1 MLGQGELLRLELRE
15 DFDPVAVS
23 KGLKPAYRNDKD
35 NTIDK
40 NMKPGAIAR
49 RQKGCGKIK

>member
-23 KGLKPAYRNDKD
+23 KSFKLRIKSEEDSTADKSL
-35 NTIDK
+35 
-40 NMKPGAIAR
+40 KPGAIAR
-49 RQKGCGKIK
+49 RPKGCAKIK